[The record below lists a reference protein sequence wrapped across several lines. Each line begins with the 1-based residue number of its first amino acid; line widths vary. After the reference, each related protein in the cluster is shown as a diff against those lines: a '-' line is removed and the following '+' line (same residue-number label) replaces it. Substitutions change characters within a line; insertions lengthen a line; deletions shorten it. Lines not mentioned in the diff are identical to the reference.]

1 MVIDML
7 SCATTGVTI
16 AIPANKDVAATILK
30 TTNTLKL
37 FMHGTFNFIVYNT

>member
-16 AIPANKDVAATILK
+16 AIPANKDAAATILK
-30 TTNTLKL
+30 TTNTLNL
-37 FMHGTFNFIVYNT
+37 LM